1 MYALFHVSL
10 ILGAIHTETEMSFIL
25 ELHIY
30 VSLYL
35 FTWYQNKFSFLYKL
49 FRDEFIPVFIPN

>member
-49 FRDEFIPVFIPN
+49 FREEFIPVFIPN